1 MTTTRQDLARS
12 LFTPLSRGAAL
23 FLLALGLVGAG
34 PVASAQ
40 STADA
45 PKARSA
51 QWQDHFDEQ
60 MARQLRQAPSLRASL
75 IEVAI
80 AQASKENAPSLSRTT
95 EALLHVVDES
105 PRQEHRVLAVQA
117 LSVIGPELAGDG
129 PRPCAVIGEA
139 HVRQCETCQAAS
151 KMPAPPHREAGTRR
165 GGHTERRAWR
175 VRR

>member
-23 FLLALGLVGAG
+23 FLLALGLIGAG
-34 PVASAQ
+34 PIASAQ

-45 PKARSA
+45 PETRSA

-117 LSVIGPELAGDG
+117 LSVIGPEHLGDKQYGRVIRRLYTLAETD
-129 PRPCAVIGEA
+129 PSAKVRTAVADVIA
-139 HVRQCETCQAAS
+139 RQQT
-151 KMPAPPHREAGTRR
+151 G
-165 GGHTERRAWR
+165 
-175 VRR
+175 